1 MGIVTLHFQLC
12 KSTNSIFMLLRIIHY
27 SLIIITIFSYDYSYI
42 IHKSCF
48 SRTFVLHKR
57 TFWVYNQGCYS
68 AGNVS
73 NGKDQAMD
81 TSLQTYLD
89 KLLNVYSHS
98 YDIFRDVE
106 VESGSFPAAAFYY
119 LRDENYLISRKH
131 VLSAVE
137 QHEYLY
143 FFLTDHLDEGTLQK
157 QIELSKNAGLSQV
170 KPHKDHMF
178 SNVGL
183 VILANTISPEAK
195 KLIKR
200 TRFRKNY
207 KLSFHGWTE
216 YQLAA
221 METSTNCFFS
231 NPAGKEARKNLEQN
245 FASKTGKRK

>member
-1 MGIVTLHFQLC
+1 
-12 KSTNSIFMLLRIIHY
+12 
-27 SLIIITIFSYDYSYI
+27 
-42 IHKSCF
+42 
-48 SRTFVLHKR
+48 
-57 TFWVYNQGCYS
+57 
-68 AGNVS
+68 
-73 NGKDQAMD
+73 MD
-81 TSLQTYLD
+81 TSLQACLD

-98 YDIFRDVE
+98 YDIYRDVE
-106 VESGSFPAAAFYY
+106 VDGGSFDAEAVYY

-143 FFLTDHLDEGTLQK
+143 FFLTDHLDEQTLLQRIEMSK
-157 QIELSKNAGLSQV
+157 QAGLKQV

-195 KLIKR
+195 KRIKK

-207 KLSFHGWTE
+207 ALTFHGWTE

-221 METSTNCFFS
+221 METSTNCFLS
-231 NPAGKEARKNLEQN
+231 NPAGKEARKNLERN
-245 FASKTGKRK
+245 FAPKKAGK